1 MKCIPP
7 LSKGKRLVNYAAGKV
22 PAPPDHRPERQAVHS
37 TQVLRY
43 IFAMSDGE
51 FEEALKIIEEN

>member
-1 MKCIPP
+1 MT
-7 LSKGKRLVNYAAGKV
+7 LSKGKRVVNYAAAKV

-51 FEEALKIIEEN
+51 FEEALKIIED